1 MDLKNI
7 MAISGQQGLF
17 KLISQGRNAIIVE
30 NLETR
35 KRMSAFSTMRVSSL
49 EEIAIFTEEEDVP
62 LVDIFRKIHE
72 KENGGPT
79 IDFKSPNEELK
90 RYFEEVLPGYDKDR
104 VYVSDMKK
112 IFNWYNLLRK
122 LEMVHFEPEKKEQG
136 EKEET
141 KSKKDKPVEPAKE

>member
-1 MDLKNI
+1 MDLKDI

-17 KLISQGRNAIIVE
+17 RLISQGRNAIIVE

-49 EEIAIFTEEEDVP
+49 EEIAVFTEDEDVP
-62 LVDIFRKIHE
+62 LVDIFKKIHE

-79 IDFKSPNEELK
+79 IDFKSPNEELMK
-90 RYFEEVLPGYDKDR
+90 YFEEFLPGYDKDR

-112 IFNWYNLLRK
+112 IFNWYNLLQK
-122 LEMVHFEPEKKEQG
+122 LEMVHFEPEKKEPS
-136 EKEET
+136 EKEEI
-141 KSKKDKPVEPAKE
+141 KSTKDKPAEPA

>member
-1 MDLKNI
+1 MDLKDI

-30 NLETR
+30 NLETK

-62 LVDIFRKIHE
+62 LVDIFKKIHE

-79 IDFKSPNEELK
+79 IDFKSPNEELM
-90 RYFEEVLPGYDKDR
+90 RYFEEFLPGYDKDR

-112 IFNWYNLLRK
+112 IFNWYNLLQK
-122 LEMVHFEPEKKEQG
+122 LEMVHFEPEKKEQD

-141 KSKKDKPVEPAKE
+141 KSKKDKPVETAKE

>member
-1 MDLKNI
+1 MDLKDI
-7 MAISGQQGLF
+7 LAISGQQGLF

-30 NLETR
+30 NLETK

-49 EEIAIFTEEEDVP
+49 EEIAVFTEEEDVP
-62 LVDIFRKIHE
+62 LVDIFKKIHE
-72 KENGGPT
+72 KEIGGPT
-79 IDFKSPNEELK
+79 IDFKLPNDELK
-90 RYFEEVLPGYDKDR
+90 RYFEEVLPGYDKNS

-112 IFNWYNLLRK
+112 IFNWYNLLQK
-122 LEMVHFEPEKKEQG
+122 LEMVHFKPEKKEQG